1 MKCRTQRMAHRKRA
15 CGDSL
20 VSLSEG
26 IKVKLDVVAVAYCGE
41 RNNSIEGR
49 PVSIIY
55 AETGVKDVHP

>member
-1 MKCRTQRMAHRKRA
+1 MQDAAHGSLKKA
-15 CGDSL
+15 DADSL

-26 IKVKLDVVAVAYCGE
+26 IKVKSDVVAVACCGE
-41 RNNSIEGR
+41 RNHGVEGR

>member
-1 MKCRTQRMAHRKRA
+1 MLKVAQGSLKKVDANT
-15 CGDSL
+15 L

-41 RNNSIEGR
+41 RNHCVEGR

-55 AETGVKDVHP
+55 AETGVKDIHP

>member
-1 MKCRTQRMAHRKRA
+1 MECRTQRPAHRKRA
-15 CGDSL
+15 GANTL

-41 RNNSIEGR
+41 RNHCVEGR
-49 PVSIIY
+49 PLSIIY

>member
-1 MKCRTQRMAHRKRA
+1 MAHGKRA
-15 CGDSL
+15 DGDSL

-41 RNNSIEGR
+41 RNHCVEGR
-49 PVSIIY
+49 PLSIIY